1 MSTNSGEPDISRLLG
16 GGPAAEDLTGEP
28 RRRRRARKGI
38 DVTPIPDSEM
48 RLRIL
53 DRLNTMHM
61 QAFDQWTEQL
71 VKAMLAVLD
80 YHRPWRR
87 EIQVFESAQ
96 HAGEQQVIAG
106 CRSCSWSYRTDC
118 PTVQAVAHNLGLTQF

>member
-87 EIQVFESAQ
+87 AAGHRRLPLMLLVLSDRLPHRSSSSA
-96 HAGEQQVIAG
+96 
-106 CRSCSWSYRTDC
+106 
-118 PTVQAVAHNLGLTQF
+118 